1 MVGKCMNK
9 TKSNKEKSCR
19 QVITPKSGNRT
30 GRATPTLFGRVSGC
44 VHFFGA
50 GWSPSPF
57 KGFEAV
63 FGSFLRLFGGRKDK
77 LDKEPGSLPQLSP
90 GTSARSAGSYGS
102 FCGLENGVK
111 NNRETKFCGRYPAEL
126 TPTRKNQG
134 STRRKEAFMSQKEK
148 FALYL
153 TPEMKARLE
162 RRYTEDG
169 SRSLTGF
176 IENAI
181 NFYLDYLSANNA
193 GMFLPASVQ
202 SYLDGRLDQ
211 LENRMSCLLFK
222 QAVELDQGVSV
233 LADCVHL
240 DEEYLRKKHA
250 ESVARVKKLNGHLQ
264 LEKMAKR
271 AQEQRD
277 GDDGWQD

>member
-1 MVGKCMNK
+1 MA
-9 TKSNKEKSCR
+9 EKRNSAV
-19 QVITPKSGNRT
+19 VILQRLRPQEKPGVNPK
-30 GRATPTLFGRVSGC
+30 
-44 VHFFGA
+44 
-50 GWSPSPF
+50 
-57 KGFEAV
+57 KG
-63 FGSFLRLFGGRKDK
+63 GLY
-77 LDKEPGSLPQLSP
+77 EP
-90 GTSARSAGSYGS
+90 
-102 FCGLENGVK
+102 
-111 NNRETKFCGRYPAEL
+111 
-126 TPTRKNQG
+126 
-134 STRRKEAFMSQKEK
+134 KEK

-193 GMFLPASVQ
+193 GMFLPSSVQ

-211 LENRMSCLLFK
+211 LEKRMSSLLFK

-240 DEEYLRKKHA
+240 DEEYLRKNTRR
-250 ESVARVKKLNGHLQ
+250 VARVKKLNGHLQ